1 MVFTL
6 IAGSVAALIRG
17 VESRS
22 DETYQSHLMVFANA
36 VDKRKVWSWI
46 TAIKAKSFV
55 AGYVVIATELLES
68 LGTIL
73 RVSYELQITSMNPL
87 VLAPIKPRRLP
98 NDLAPT

>member
-1 MVFTL
+1 MVFTP
-6 IAGSVAALIRG
+6 IARLVTTSIRDA
-17 VESRS
+17 EDRS
-22 DETYQSHLMVFANA
+22 DEPYQSHLMVFVSAA
-36 VDKRKVWSWI
+36 SKRKVWWWI
-46 TAIKAKSFV
+46 TATKARSFE

-73 RVSYELQITSMNPL
+73 RVSYELPITSMNLL